1 MTIIAILLNRKQLL
15 KLIYFQ
21 KIQNSHMRRILQT
34 FHSFIT
40 TKRKNINSY
49 LYCNILYSQ

>member
-21 KIQNSHMRRILQT
+21 KIRTFHMRRILQT
-34 FHSFIT
+34 FHSFIA

>member
-1 MTIIAILLNRKQLL
+1 MTIIAILLNMKQLL
-15 KLIYFQ
+15 KLIDFQ
-21 KIQNSHMRRILQT
+21 KIRTFHMRRILQT